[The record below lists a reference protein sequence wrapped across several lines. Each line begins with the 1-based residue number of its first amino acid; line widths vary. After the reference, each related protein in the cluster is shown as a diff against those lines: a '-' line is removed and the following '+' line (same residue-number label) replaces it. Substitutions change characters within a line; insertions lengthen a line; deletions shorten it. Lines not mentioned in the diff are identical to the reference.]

1 MKSVHICIILTGY
14 HALLLIFLKK
24 KNILIYFLKKIMLIV
39 VTRWKIDNYLLKI
52 SQLFQILLLF
62 FQIPLM
68 FCCSIDNL
76 LLLKYA
82 TLCGVIFDIGILTNE
97 SPISQYWKS
106 YSNILIIFSDFVKFH
121 PKISSVSHFM
131 PGTLI

>member
-1 MKSVHICIILTGY
+1 MILYRFQCTTISSLPDV
-14 HALLLIFLKK
+14 LLKPLPQIFSKISSYLYYFNGLPRITIDFSLKK
-24 KNILIYFLKKIMLIV
+24 KNILIFFLKKIMLIV

-52 SQLFQILLLF
+52 SQIFQILLLF

-82 TLCGVIFDIGILTNE
+82 TLCGVIFNIGI
-97 SPISQYWKS
+97 
-106 YSNILIIFSDFVKFH
+106 
-121 PKISSVSHFM
+121 
-131 PGTLI
+131 